1 MRNILLVMISTSV
14 LVSQSNQQSEI
25 LSETPLHP
33 IPKEMTFEEYQ
44 DMNRRMSI
52 GVGLAFIPIPGM
64 IHRYA
69 SEKTIATKLTYISLG
84 GLASLI
90 ASMSNNIEKK
100 EWRDSDYE
108 ILIMNQG
115 LENETRFEKIPL
127 EITGNDSIRY
137 KLNQVYEYVSY
148 SGGAPALGA
157 LGLIAIVGSYY
168 YDVYH
173 GLKMI
178 HDKREKVRF
187 KYGKKMKFA
196 FRPSY
201 DVFAS
206 KAKLNLDIN
215 F

>member
-69 SEKTIATKLTYISLG
+69 GEKSIATKLTYISLG
-84 GLASLI
+84 GLASVI

-115 LENETRFEKIPL
+115 LENETRFEKIPV
-127 EITGNDSIRY
+127 EMTENDSIRY
-137 KLNQVYEYVSY
+137 KLNQVYERVSY
-148 SGGAPALGA
+148 SGGYPALGA
-157 LGLIAIVGSYY
+157 IGLIAIVGSYY
-168 YDVYH
+168 YDVFH
-173 GLKMI
+173 GLKTI
-178 HDKREKVRF
+178 HDKREQVRY
-187 KYGKKMKFA
+187 KYGKEIKFSL
-196 FRPSY
+196 RPSY

-206 KAKLNLDIN
+206 TAKLNLD
-215 F
+215 FHF

>member
-69 SEKTIATKLTYISLG
+69 GEKTIATKLTYISLG

-157 LGLIAIVGSYY
+157 FGLIAIVGSYY

>member
-69 SEKTIATKLTYISLG
+69 GEKTIATKLTYISLG

>member
-69 SEKTIATKLTYISLG
+69 GEKTIATKLTYISLG

-148 SGGAPALGA
+148 SGSAPALGA